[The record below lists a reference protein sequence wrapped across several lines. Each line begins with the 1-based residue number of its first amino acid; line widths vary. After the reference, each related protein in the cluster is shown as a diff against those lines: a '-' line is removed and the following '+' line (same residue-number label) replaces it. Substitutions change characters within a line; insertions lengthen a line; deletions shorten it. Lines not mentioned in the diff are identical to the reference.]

1 MFKNTLYHIAARLD
15 AYAIILISTFVMQT
29 HSIPFWQIFI
39 GETGIILSL
48 ALEAAMLWMWYH
60 RRLKYI
66 KFLAAAILIAGP
78 WYQMTIPIFE
88 KIGRIETLQK
98 NIVLTLDEIEEA
110 KSSISNYEETSKK
123 RYGWASRIDRTK
135 SSIAS
140 SREELKGLYSEQQK
154 LGPAWR
160 IYAVASMQIIILFI
174 LLKTQI
180 SAITNL
186 REKGITEPKRN
197 PKPAPKS
204 EKKQSESKNNFEETI
219 KAVAAALNDRLPEFK
234 GSQKDLALH
243 YKTFRPAD
251 ISLVI
256 NHKNNIEFGKEKIS
270 APALIRMAKALNVEI
285 IKNQ

>member
-1 MFKNTLYHIAARLD
+1 MFKKMLRHISARLD
-15 AYAIILISTFVMQT
+15 AYAIILVSTFVMQT
-29 HSIPFWQIFI
+29 HSIPFWQMFI

-98 NIVLTLDEIEEA
+98 NIILIADEIKEA
-110 KSSISNYEETSKK
+110 KTSILNYEENSKK
-123 RYGWASRIDRTK
+123 RSGWASRIDRTK
-135 SSIAS
+135 SSITD
-140 SREELKGLYSEQQK
+140 SRERLRGLYSEQQK
-154 LGPAWR
+154 LGSAWR
-160 IYAVASMQIIILFI
+160 IYAVASMQITILFI

-186 REKGITEPKRN
+186 REKGITESKRN
-197 PKPAPKS
+197 PKPASKL
-204 EKKQSESKNNFEETI
+204 EKNHSESKNNFEETV

-256 NHKNNIEFGKEKIS
+256 NHKNNIELGKEKITS
-270 APALIRMAKALNVEI
+270 V
-285 IKNQ
+285 

>member
-1 MFKNTLYHIAARLD
+1 MLKNTLYHIAARLD
-15 AYAIILISTFVMQT
+15 AYAIILVSTYVMQT
-29 HSIPFWQIFI
+29 HSIPFWQTFI

-66 KFLAAAILIAGP
+66 KYLAAAILIAGP

-98 NIVLTLDEIEEA
+98 NIFLTLDEIQEN
-110 KSSISNYEETSKK
+110 KSSLSTYEENSKK
-123 RYGWASRIDRTK
+123 KFGWSTRIDRTK
-135 SSIAS
+135 SSIS
-140 SREELKGLYSEQQK
+140 SNREELKDLYSEKQK

-197 PKPAPKS
+197 PKSAPKS
-204 EKKQSESKNNFEETI
+204 QKNQSASNNNFEKTI
-219 KAVAAALNDRLPEFK
+219 KKIAIALNDILPEFK
-234 GSQKDLALH
+234 GSQKDLASH

-256 NHKNNIEFGKEKIS
+256 NHKNNVKLGKEKIS
-270 APALIRMAKALNVEI
+270 GPALTRMAKALNVEI
-285 IKNQ
+285 VRNQ